1 MGSLL
6 TFKIMKIKIYSTPG
20 CFYCTKLK
28 ELFERA
34 NITDYDEQICASGD
48 EVRVDYPE
56 ASSFPHVIIDGKE
69 IGGLVETAKFF
80 VEKNLVSSNKK

>member
-1 MGSLL
+1 
-6 TFKIMKIKIYSTPG
+6 MKIKIYSTPG

-34 NITDYDEQICASGD
+34 NITDYDEQICTSGE

-56 ASSFPHVIIDGKE
+56 AGSFPYVIIDGE
-69 IGGLVETAKFF
+69 EVGGLVETARLF
-80 VEKNLVSSNKK
+80 VETGIVSSKNNERS

>member
-1 MGSLL
+1 
-6 TFKIMKIKIYSTPG
+6 MKIKIYSTPG

-34 NITDYDEQICASGD
+34 NITDYGEQICTSGE

-56 ASSFPHVIIDGKE
+56 AGSFPYVIIDGE
-69 IGGLVETAKFF
+69 EVGGLVETARLF
-80 VEKNLVSSNKK
+80 VETGIVSSKNNERS

>member
-6 TFKIMKIKIYSTPG
+6 TLKIMKIKIYSTPG

-56 ASSFPHVIIDGKE
+56 AS
-69 IGGLVETAKFF
+69 
-80 VEKNLVSSNKK
+80 

>member
-1 MGSLL
+1 MN
-6 TFKIMKIKIYSTPG
+6 IKIYSTGG

-34 NITDYDEQICASGD
+34 NITDYKEQVCTSGD
-48 EVRVDYPE
+48 EIRVDYPE
-56 ASSFPHVIIDGKE
+56 AKSFPYVIIDGE
-69 IGGLVETAKFF
+69 VIGGLVETAKFL

>member
-1 MGSLL
+1 
-6 TFKIMKIKIYSTPG
+6 MKIKIYSTKG

-34 NITDYDEQICASGD
+34 NITDYEEQVCTSGD

-56 ASSFPHVIIDGKE
+56 AKSFPYVIIDGE
-69 IGGLVETAKFF
+69 VIGGRVETAKFF
-80 VEKNLVSSNKK
+80 VEKNLVSSSTK

>member
-1 MGSLL
+1 MD
-6 TFKIMKIKIYSTPG
+6 IKVYSTPG

-34 NITDYDEQICASGD
+34 DITEYEEQVCTSGE

-56 ASSFPHVIIDGKE
+56 AMSFPYIIIDGKVV
-69 IGGLVETAKFF
+69 GGLVETAKLL
-80 VEKNLVSSNKK
+80 VEKGLVSSNKNG